1 MWLKPCST
9 AALQRID
16 VPDSR
21 ITPAPRGIALVLAA
35 LAALGPFSIDT
46 YLPSFHDIGAS
57 LHATPLQVQQTLT
70 AYLLPFSLM
79 TLWHGAISD
88 ALGRRRVILVT
99 VALFALA
106 SAGCMLATRIEHLW
120 LLRALQGMT
129 GGAGIVI
136 GRAVVRDLYD
146 GPQAQRLISH
156 ITMMFALA
164 PAVAPVLGGWLQL
177 WFGWRS
183 VFAFLVLMSVA
194 LWLACWYLLPE
205 TLPREQRQSLHAGYL
220 ARSYW
225 SVLTSPA
232 FLLICGAL
240 ALNFSAFF
248 IYVLSAPVFLMRHL
262 GVSETGFLW
271 LFGPAMSG
279 LMIGAW
285 LSGRLAGK
293 LSLARTITVG
303 YLVMAIAAA
312 INIGLN
318 LALPPA
324 LPWSV
329 VPIFGFTLGMS
340 LAMPCLTLQALD
352 LFPEQRG
359 LAASCQTFLQAGFNS
374 LAAGLLAP
382 ALWGSTLSLALGM
395 GGLLLL
401 GAFATL
407 IHQRRSVFSIH
418 SSTCRKSP

>member
-1 MWLKPCST
+1 MYKR
-9 AALQRID
+9 Q
-16 VPDSR
+16 
-21 ITPAPRGIALVLAA
+21 
-35 LAALGPFSIDT
+35 
-46 YLPSFHDIGAS
+46 
-57 LHATPLQVQQTLT
+57 
-70 AYLLPFSLM
+70 LLPFALM

-136 GRAVVRDLYD
+136 CRAIVRDLYD
-146 GPQAQRLISH
+146 GPPAQRLISQ
-156 ITMMFALA
+156 ITMMFAIA
-164 PAVAPVLGGWLQL
+164 PAVAPVLGGWLQAWL
-177 WFGWRS
+177 GWRS
-183 VFAFLVLMSVA
+183 VFAFLALMSVA
-194 LWLACWYLLPE
+194 LWLACWYRLPE
-205 TLPREQRQSLHAGYL
+205 TLPRHRRQSLHAGYL

-225 SVLTSPA
+225 QVLTSPA
-232 FLLICGAL
+232 FLLLSGAL
-240 ALNFSAFF
+240 ACNFAAFF

-262 GVSETGFLW
+262 GVSSTGFLW

-293 LSLARTITVG
+293 LSPARTVAAG
-303 YLVMAIAAA
+303 YLVMGLAAA
-312 INIGLN
+312 LNIGLN

-324 LPWSV
+324 LPWSI

-340 LAMPCLTLQALD
+340 LAMPSLTLQALD
-352 LFPEQRG
+352 LFPERRG
-359 LAASCQTFLQAGFNS
+359 LAASCQGFLQAIFNTV
-374 LAAGLLAP
+374 AAGLIAP
-382 ALWGSTLSLALGM
+382 ALWGSTLLLALGM
-395 GGLLLL
+395 GVLLLF

-407 IHQRRSVFSIH
+407 IHQRRSVCCLI
-418 SSTCRKSP
+418 SSPCLP